1 MFLLTVNIMAAF
13 KADMKTKQL
22 RESRPGVRFQVLSN
36 PEFLSEGTAIKDLMN
51 PDRVLIG
58 CSHTVPGRRAA
69 ACLARVYT
77 AWVPPSRIVCTNVYS
92 SELSKLVANAMLA
105 QRISSINSVSAI
117 CERTGADV
125 SEIAHS
131 IGLDPRIGPQFL
143 KAGLGFGG
151 SCFKKDISSLIYLAE
166 SLNLPEVGD
175 YWRQVLLMNDFQRSR
190 FARMVVTRLNGTLV
204 RKKITLLGYA
214 FKKNTGDT
222 RESPAI
228 DVIKALL
235 EERPGNVA
243 IYDPCC
249 SPASIKH
256 EIETHCGAG
265 YVSPQGPVDILTDPY
280 QACLDANAILVM
292 TDWDLFSNTP
302 RLAASTTKPRV
313 PPLAPHQSQ
322 DIINTPKSTLATTP
336 TPYTASDILNLPPS
350 SPASSLSQYTS
361 RYRPEPP
368 CPSDCADCA
377 ESLVSAASATVA
389 FAPEQRL
396 DWARIAYRLREPR
409 CVFDGRGVLN
419 VSEMGKLGVRVEALG
434 RAGPGPGPG
443 VGR

>member
-1 MFLLTVNIMAAF
+1 
-13 KADMKTKQL
+13 
-22 RESRPGVRFQVLSN
+22 
-36 PEFLSEGTAIKDLMN
+36 
-51 PDRVLIG
+51 
-58 CSHTVPGRRAA
+58 
-69 ACLARVYT
+69 
-77 AWVPPSRIVCTNVYS
+77 
-92 SELSKLVANAMLA
+92 
-105 QRISSINSVSAI
+105 
-117 CERTGADV
+117 
-125 SEIAHS
+125 
-131 IGLDPRIGPQFL
+131 
-143 KAGLGFGG
+143 
-151 SCFKKDISSLIYLAE
+151 
-166 SLNLPEVGD
+166 
-175 YWRQVLLMNDFQRSR
+175 
-190 FARMVVTRLNGTLV
+190 MVITRLNGTLV

-265 YVSPQGPVDILTDPY
+265 YLGPQGPVEILTDPY
-280 QACLDANAILVM
+280 QACLDTNAILVM
-292 TDWDLFSNTP
+292 TDWDLFSNAP
-302 RLAASTTKPRV
+302 RLATPATKTRLPQPPPR
-313 PPLAPHQSQ
+313 LPHQAQ
-322 DIINTPKSTLATTP
+322 DIITTNTPQSAIPNPP
-336 TPYTASDILNLPPS
+336 TPFTASDILNLPPS
-350 SPASSLSQYTS
+350 PSASSLSQYTS

-368 CPSDCADCA
+368 CAPDCADCA
-377 ESLVSAASATVA
+377 EARVSIQSATVA

-434 RAGPGPGPG
+434 RAGAGAG